1 MLFRCR
7 QGNTKLYFTQAFW
20 LLWGE
25 NVTED
30 LPYTFSSSVAGL
42 HLFCCMS
49 TWSGMGRFARFGTIY
64 AVWGLGGA
72 GGCGLWGLG
81 GGCSLTFG
89 EVAGFLHGCFSRFLN
104 CTNDTKS
111 CKASQSVNLTSI
123 FTASRAFLQGCL
135 IIIDYDELLVVI
147 VWLSWTIARN
157 PNHLKLWHVVGEV
170 RT

>member
-1 MLFRCR
+1 MQARKYKAIFYGSVLIVMGRKCYWRFTVYLLQQRCR
-7 QGNTKLYFTQAFW
+7 PAFV
-20 LLWGE
+20 LLHEYLIRYGAFCAIRYH
-25 NVTED
+25 
-30 LPYTFSSSVAGL
+30 LCGL
-42 HLFCCMS
+42 
-49 TWSGMGRFARFGTIY
+49 
-64 AVWGLGGA
+64 GA
-72 GGCGLWGLG
+72 GGGGWG
-81 GGCSLTFG
+81 LTFG
-89 EVAGFLHGCFSRFLN
+89 KVAGFLHGCFSRFLN

-135 IIIDYDELLVVI
+135 IIIDYDELLVAI

>member
-25 NVTED
+25 SVTKD

-49 TWSGMGRFARFGTIY
+49 TWSGMGRFARFGAIY

-81 GGCSLTFG
+81 GGVVLLSVRLQASFMG
-89 EVAGFLHGCFSRFLN
+89 VFHIFLN

>member
-1 MLFRCR
+1 
-7 QGNTKLYFTQAFW
+7 
-20 LLWGE
+20 
-25 NVTED
+25 
-30 LPYTFSSSVAGL
+30 
-42 HLFCCMS
+42 
-49 TWSGMGRFARFGTIY
+49 MGRFARFGTIY

-72 GGCGLWGLG
+72 GGGLG
-81 GGCSLTFG
+81 GVVFGGWGGCTLTFG
-89 EVAGFLHGCFSRFLN
+89 KVAGFLHGCFSRFLN

-157 PNHLKLWHVVGEV
+157 PNHLKL
-170 RT
+170 

>member
-1 MLFRCR
+1 MLLKIYRIPSPAALQACICFAAWVPDQVWGVLRDSVPFMRFR
-7 QGNTKLYFTQAFW
+7 G
-20 LLWGE
+20 WG
-25 NVTED
+25 
-30 LPYTFSSSVAGL
+30 
-42 HLFCCMS
+42 
-49 TWSGMGRFARFGTIY
+49 
-64 AVWGLGGA
+64 GLGGVVF
-72 GGCGLWGLG
+72 GGW

-89 EVAGFLHGCFSRFLN
+89 KVAGFLHGCFSRFLN

-135 IIIDYDELLVVI
+135 IIIDYDELLVAI

-157 PNHLKLWHVVGEV
+157 PNHLKLWHVLGEV

>member
-1 MLFRCR
+1 MLFRCG

-25 NVTED
+25 NVTKD
-30 LPYTFSSSVAGL
+30 LPCTFSSNVAGL

-49 TWSGMGRFARFGTIY
+49 TWSGMGRFARFGAIY
-64 AVWGLGGA
+64 SVWGLGGVVF
-72 GGCGLWGLG
+72 GGWG
-81 GGCSLTFG
+81 GGSLTSG
-89 EVAGFLHGCFSRFLN
+89 KVAGVLHGCFSRFLN

-111 CKASQSVNLTSI
+111 RKASQSVNLTSI